1 MLLAPREV
9 MPKAKEAALKAVE
22 LDDTLA
28 EGHVDL
34 GSVYFQYDYDWPAA
48 ERELRRAVEL
58 NPNYAPAHECLAREL
73 SVMIHLTKTRLQRPQ

>member
-1 MLLAPREV
+1 MDDVVVAPREI

-28 EGHVDL
+28 EGHAEL
-34 GSVYFQYDYDWPAA
+34 GSVLFQYDYDWPAA

-58 NPNYAPAHECLAREL
+58 NPNYARAHEYLGVVPGVDGPDRGRAG
-73 SVMIHLTKTRLQRPQ
+73 S